1 MAQRSAPAPQ
11 GGALCRAVAP
21 VLRAAASLRGMLAP
35 PVRQRAAPP
44 LAPAGRRVDVG
55 ASSVLRG
62 VPAAHSAAAAARARH
77 WRARAL
83 PGFAGAYPAARRAGR
98 GSPPAIPRLY
108 KPPQGLRARSGP
120 RPPQA
125 RFARPCRALPPWCG
139 AAAAGCPQPRPAPVG
154 AHLVARRPRRLRPR
168 SLPFWGGCA
177 PGCAGLAMRL
187 SPPQKGRS
195 RQPLPRVH
203 PTPRPPLKG
212 RERRVAPGLLFSF
225 GRDIICARGT
235 SPKLAFKLDHPQHVA
250 AVSLSLTKYSVL
262 YNDRV
267 SLRAPRSLYT
277 ISTKQIILYN
287 LGDARAPRARAARQP
302 P

>member
-1 MAQRSAPAPQ
+1 MAQRSAPAPH

-44 LAPAGRRVDVG
+44 LLPAGRRVDVG

-62 VPAAHSAAAAARARH
+62 LPAAHSAAAAARARH

-139 AAAAGCPQPRPAPVG
+139 AAAAGFPQPRPGSGRRAPSRAPSSPGFARAPCLFG
-154 AHLVARRPRRLRPR
+154 AAARP
-168 SLPFWGGCA
+168 A
-177 PGCAGLAMRL
+177 
-187 SPPQKGRS
+187 
-195 RQPLPRVH
+195 
-203 PTPRPPLKG
+203 
-212 RERRVAPGLLFSF
+212 APGLLCGFRRPKKTAAGSCS
-225 GRDIICARGT
+225 RS
-235 SPKLAFKLDHPQHVA
+235 SPHPPPAPQGAGAQGVPRPCT
-250 AVSLSLTKYSVL
+250 SLSVVIY
-262 YNDRV
+262 
-267 SLRAPRSLYT
+267 SLRGER
-277 ISTKQIILYN
+277 
-287 LGDARAPRARAARQP
+287 P
-302 P
+302 PN